1 MKTLLISPSYY
12 PQANAS
18 YFPLGLAYISAYIQ
32 SQGHQVIGLNF
43 NHMPMEK
50 RNPALCDTLLH
61 EEVDIIG
68 ISGLTVAYNEID
80 RLIKVIREIRADVPI
95 VLGGGITSVEGELM
109 MNTLQPNY
117 AVVGEGELIF
127 TRLLK
132 ALEEGDDVRKIA
144 GIWCWDADKPK
155 FTGEGESPKY
165 LDELPLPD
173 LDSFGIREHIGL
185 QGEHGQFSYHLTRLD
200 AGRSFP
206 IAASRSC
213 PFKCTFCHHA
223 GMGTYKKH
231 DIGRVVDQIEGYI
244 QTYGINNFSIYD
256 ELFSANKARVVEF
269 CDLLKQ
275 RNLNIQW
282 FCQLRMDQLDL
293 PMLKMMKE
301 TGCNYISFGIESGSD
316 AILGSMKKKITKQT
330 ITDAVKIVREAKIGI
345 QGNFLFGDP
354 AETQETIRESLQFQQ
369 DNQLYF
375 CDWSAVIPYAGTPI
389 YHYALEKGLIADRET
404 FMRSL
409 CNISGY
415 LYNSQVNMTQMSD
428 EEYKDW
434 YISLRE
440 LNDENHRKRCT
451 KVVAGEIL
459 ERWKSRITI
468 ECPCCSHQQTLDLP
482 FPFEQDENGPL
493 LNGPVGV
500 QGMNV
505 LCPDCGRK
513 MHLKARD
520 IPHMKLVYDRFQAEM
535 DALAENQQH
544 AIFIP
549 ALDRF
554 ATVFLEDIKID
565 QTCVAAVYDT
575 RPFREDK
582 LFLDRRTQLLDIDR
596 VKELDGQNVVILP
609 WVEYQ
614 KVLDWLKH
622 QNVTPKK
629 VICWN
634 QFFRNAISEA

>member
-1 MKTLLISPSYY
+1 MRTLLISPSYY

-18 YFPLGLAYISAYIQ
+18 YYPLGLAYISAYIQ
-32 SQGHQVIGLNF
+32 SQGHQVVGLNF

-50 RNPALCDTLLH
+50 RNPVLRDTLLH
-61 EEVDIIG
+61 EAVDIIG
-68 ISGLTVAYNEID
+68 ISGLTVAFNEID
-80 RLIKVIREIRADVPI
+80 RLIKAIRDIRADVPI

-109 MNTLQPNY
+109 MDTLRPDY

-144 GIWCWDADKPK
+144 GIWCWDADRPK

-165 LDELPLPD
+165 LDDLPLPD

-223 GMGTYKKH
+223 GMGAYKKH
-231 DIGRVVDQIEGYI
+231 DIGRVVEQIEGYI

-275 RNLNIQW
+275 RKLNIQW

-482 FPFEQDENGPL
+482 FPFEQDENGPIL
-493 LNGPVGV
+493 AGPVGV

-513 MHLKARD
+513 MHLKAKD
-520 IPHMKLVYDRFQAEM
+520 IPHMQGVYQRFQR
-535 DALAENQQH
+535 ALDEIKANGQK
-544 AIFIP
+544 AIFTP
-549 ALDRF
+549 SLDRF
-554 ATVFLEDIKID
+554 AKVFLEDMHID
-565 QTCVAAVYDT
+565 ENIVEAVFDT
-575 RPFREDK
+575 RSFRENK
-582 LFLDRRTQLLDIDR
+582 LFLGHSTALIDSNNIEQFNDK
-596 VKELDGQNVVILP
+596 VVVILP
-609 WVEYQ
+609 WVE
-614 KVLDWLKH
+614 
-622 QNVTPKK
+622 
-629 VICWN
+629 
-634 QFFRNAISEA
+634 FRNLIDRLERHHVKPRQLISWNLMFADA